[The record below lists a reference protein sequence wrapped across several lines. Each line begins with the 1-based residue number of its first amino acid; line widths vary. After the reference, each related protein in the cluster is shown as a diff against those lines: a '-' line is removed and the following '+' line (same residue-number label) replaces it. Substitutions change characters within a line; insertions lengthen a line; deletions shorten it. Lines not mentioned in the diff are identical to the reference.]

1 MDWHPKTNLL
11 LSCSSDRG
19 IIVWQTEPK
28 SNKLMPQL
36 CNIKELKANT
46 DASWSTRGDKFVVGA
61 ASGNVFVGSYNNK
74 VGLWIAQAVS
84 DKAAH
89 DSPVTCV
96 KFDPL
101 AGKCVVSCSSDGTVQ
116 FNADFNEELD
126 QATGEGV
133 FGGISEPV
141 QIFKFKCN
149 EWVNTFS
156 FSPLG

>member
-1 MDWHPKTNLL
+1 
-11 LSCSSDRG
+11 
-19 IIVWQTEPK
+19 
-28 SNKLMPQL
+28 MPQL